1 MYIGM
6 YVYNKR
12 KIDYVFNIVI
22 VIVNLVENI
31 LA

>member
-22 VIVNLVENI
+22 VVVNLVENRQT
-31 LA
+31 

>member
-6 YVYNKR
+6 YVYNER
-12 KIDYVFNIVI
+12 EIDYVFNIVI
-22 VIVNLVENI
+22 VVVNLVENI